1 MEKQKQKQ
9 NRKQRTEDM
18 KKNQMEILEM
28 KNILTEKEKLSRW
41 AEQQDERGR
50 GENQWIGRQN
60 NRYYLIWITR
70 RQQIEKMTESQ
81 GYWVIW

>member
-18 KKNQMEILEM
+18 KKNQMGILEM

-41 AEQQDERGR
+41 AEQQEERGR
-50 GENQWIGRQN
+50 GENQ
-60 NRYYLIWITR
+60 
-70 RQQIEKMTESQ
+70 
-81 GYWVIW
+81 